1 MKIIVEPEVISFTSV
16 NEKSSFVVHVT
27 GGQGI
32 LRTNYSKAS
41 SSLVW
46 SDGSPSVRSPVFV
59 YALSNSSMVKM
70 LF

>member
-1 MKIIVEPEVISFTSV
+1 MISFTSV

-46 SDGSPSVRSPVFV
+46 SDGSHSVRSPVFV
-59 YALSNSSMVKM
+59 YALSN
-70 LF
+70 